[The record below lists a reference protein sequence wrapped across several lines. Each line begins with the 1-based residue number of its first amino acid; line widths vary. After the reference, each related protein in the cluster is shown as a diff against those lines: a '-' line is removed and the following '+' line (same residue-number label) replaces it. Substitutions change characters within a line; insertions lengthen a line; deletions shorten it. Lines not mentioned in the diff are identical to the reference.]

1 MTNDKNIY
9 KQCWPQSSY
18 CKINKTI
25 SMLKLNGRIIFLSNS
40 HEKNQWDI
48 LYLFW
53 GSLLLFFPIH
63 SMLTF
68 GSLLDN
74 SPSAFLKR
82 LAFDISAIF
91 LKILITAPVIISFS
105 WLAKSSLDGWK
116 PTFPFVSKELTE
128 ISTAKDSNTYLFPC
142 SYRLWSL
149 GNKRYLKM
157 WSVKCLSQTS
167 SFGG

>member
-1 MTNDKNIY
+1 
-9 KQCWPQSSY
+9 
-18 CKINKTI
+18 
-25 SMLKLNGRIIFLSNS
+25 
-40 HEKNQWDI
+40 
-48 LYLFW
+48 
-53 GSLLLFFPIH
+53 
-63 SMLTF
+63 MLTF

-91 LKILITAPVIISFS
+91 LSMLITAPVIISFS
-105 WLAKSSLDGWK
+105 WLEKSSLDGWK

-128 ISTAKDSNTYLFPC
+128 TSTAKDSNTYLFPC

-157 WSVKCLSQTS
+157 WSVKCLSHTS